1 MIFRFRRNWIQ
12 NHLSVPTGLE
22 TEYHST
28 TAGGPG
34 TINDIFY
41 SEIKNMR
48 QIILEAPG
56 RFVERETSRSVANA
70 GQALV
75 KIERIGVCGSDFHAF
90 AGRHPI
96 YTYPRVIGHELSGVV
111 MQVGVNNRGIQPGD
125 RCAIEPY
132 ISCGACRACAKGLNN
147 CCENI
152 QVLGIHVDGGMQEY
166 LSVPISLIHKS
177 EVLTLDQL
185 VLVEMLGIGAH
196 AVVRSGV
203 KNGEQAIVVGAGPI
217 GMAVAQFA
225 SALGVRIH
233 LIEKSEWRRAFAEQM
248 GYTASPTAE
257 DRQAEVVFDATG
269 NALAMGASLDYVE
282 PGGSL
287 VYVGLTRE
295 PVCIDDSLFHR
306 KEVTLLASRNSNGQ
320 FPEIIEL
327 IEEGK
332 IDTTP
337 WITDRLNLSDVPIQ
351 FESLPTRRTLMKAVV
366 EMNPSA

>member
-1 MIFRFRRNWIQ
+1 
-12 NHLSVPTGLE
+12 
-22 TEYHST
+22 
-28 TAGGPG
+28 
-34 TINDIFY
+34 
-41 SEIKNMR
+41 MR
-48 QIILEAPG
+48 QVILEAPG
-56 RFVERETSRSVANA
+56 RFVEREAPPSKADP

-96 YTYPRVIGHELSGVV
+96 YTYPRIIGHELSGIV
-111 MQVGVNNRGIQPGD
+111 MEVGPNDRGIQQGD

-132 ISCGACRACAKGLNN
+132 ISCGACRACAKGRNN
-147 CCENI
+147 CCERI
-152 QVLGIHVDGGMQEY
+152 QVLGIHVDGGMQEF
-166 LSVPISLIHKS
+166 LPVPISLIHKS

-196 AVVRSGV
+196 AVMRSGV
-203 KNGEQAIVVGAGPI
+203 KNGEEAIIVGAGPI

-225 SALGVRIH
+225 SALGVRVH
-233 LIEKSEWRRAFAEQM
+233 LIEKSEWRRAFAGRM
-248 GYTASPTAE
+248 GYTASPSAE

-269 NALAMGASLDYVE
+269 NAVAMGSSLDYVV

-306 KEVTLLASRNSNGQ
+306 KEVTLLASRNSYGQ
-320 FPEIIEL
+320 FPRIIHL

-332 IDTTP
+332 IDTTH
-337 WITDRLNLSDVPIQ
+337 WITDRLNLSDVAIQ
-351 FESLPTRRTLMKAVV
+351 FESLPARQTLMKAIVD
-366 EMNPSA
+366 MSPAN